1 MLAQLI
7 ADYGYL
13 AVFVGTF
20 FEGETILVLGGFA
33 AHRGYLDIKL
43 VMLAAFVGTF
53 LGDQLYYFIGRRWG
67 IALLAKRPRWR
78 DRSAKAM
85 ALLHKY
91 DVIFILSFR
100 FIYGV
105 RSVSPFVI
113 GMSGISPMRFMPL
126 NLLAAFIWAIAVG
139 LLGYFF
145 GAVFERYMDE
155 IKQYEFY
162 ILGGIA
168 GIGLL
173 FWGYNVLRGRRR
185 KRAAAIQRAI
195 DASKASAAPRDGGAG
210 VEGVLKTVAQEV
222 EGDDR
227 QEDQQAGVDG
237 QKGLLP
243 DHLLGVGQHG
253 APAGD
258 GRLDAEAK
266 KA

>member
-1 MLAQLI
+1 MLSEMI
-7 ADYGYL
+7 AKYGYL

-33 AHRGYLDIKL
+33 AHRGYLEL
-43 VMLAAFVGTF
+43 PYVMLAAFVGTF

-67 IALLAKRPRWR
+67 VRLLEKRPRWR
-78 DRSAKAM
+78 ERSAKAM

-126 NLLAAFIWAIAVG
+126 NLIAAFIWAIAVG
-139 LLGYFF
+139 LLGYLF
-145 GAVFERYMDE
+145 GEVFQRYMAE

-162 ILGGIA
+162 VLGGIA

-173 FWGYNVLRGRRR
+173 LWGRNLLRGRRR
-185 KRAAAIQRAI
+185 KRWREMLAGARVR
-195 DASKASAAPRDGGAG
+195 KAERSAANDTSSSTSSRPPSSPPAGSG
-210 VEGVLKTVAQEV
+210 VEGVLQPVAQEV
-222 EGDDR
+222 KGDDG
-227 QEDQQAGVDG
+227 QKDQQAGVEG
-237 QKGLLP
+237 ERRALP
-243 DHLLGVGQHG
+243 
-253 APAGD
+253 
-258 GRLDAEAK
+258 
-266 KA
+266 